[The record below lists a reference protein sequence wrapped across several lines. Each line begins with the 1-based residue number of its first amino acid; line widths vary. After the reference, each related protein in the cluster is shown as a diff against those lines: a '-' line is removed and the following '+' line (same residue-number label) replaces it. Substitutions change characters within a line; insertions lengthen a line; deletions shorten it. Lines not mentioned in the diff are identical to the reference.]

1 MRAVLPAAFLLLI
14 TAASGLDAQ
23 AVELSAVVRDG
34 IVCADLSFRW
44 DRERE
49 FIESLQDGLESRITF
64 TARLFDR
71 NQALLPI
78 LRNIQIESRTFSQ
91 SAFFDFLGK
100 KFIVE
105 TDLGRR
111 TTYDS
116 AEELIRG
123 FFTMS
128 DITLAERTQV
138 GDPFVTARVQFE
150 PVRLMPPL
158 TIISL
163 VGASG
168 TYTSPW
174 IQKDVASP

>member
-1 MRAVLPAAFLLLI
+1 MALSAR
-14 TAASGLDAQ
+14 LDAQ
-23 AVELSAVVRDG
+23 TVELDAVVRDG
-34 IVCADLSFRW
+34 IVCADISFRW
-44 DRERE
+44 DREQE
-49 FIESLQDGLESRITF
+49 FLESLHDGLESRITF

-71 NQALLPI
+71 RKAFLPI
-78 LRNIQIESRTFSQ
+78 FRSVLVESRISSQ

-100 KFIVE
+100 KYIVE

-111 TTYDS
+111 ITFDTAAD
-116 AEELIRG
+116 LIRG
-123 FFTMS
+123 FFTMY
-128 DITLAERTQV
+128 DITLAERSQV
-138 GDPFVTARVQFE
+138 GNPYVTARVQFE

-158 TIISL
+158 TIVSL